1 MKKKLIKWKKKQLEK
16 EGKGKSPIEL
26 KTMLKGITDIATTW
40 WKREKQGLKN
50 KNKKTSGKV
59 VGI

>member
-1 MKKKLIKWKKKQLEK
+1 
-16 EGKGKSPIEL
+16 
-26 KTMLKGITDIATTW
+26 MLKGITDIATTW

-50 KNKKTSGKV
+50 KNKKTSGKI